1 MLKSMTGYGSVN
13 LQQGNRTYILEV
25 KSVNHRYC
33 DVNVKVPSQ
42 YGFLE
47 NEIKKLIKERFS
59 RGRFDVYLNVDELEG
74 NSKKISFDHALAS
87 RYLKELKELG
97 SELGLEAHI
106 DLLSLVKLP
115 EVIKVEKGPEDQEE
129 IIQSV
134 QKALELVLVQL
145 EEMRKK
151 EGELLHQE
159 ILNILSRI
167 QVAIVR
173 IRERAPLIPV
183 EYKKNLQERVR
194 NLLENTLEVDE
205 ARLLQEV
212 VIFAER
218 MDITEE
224 LARLNSHLTQF
235 YKLTESQEPVG
246 KRLDFLIQEMNRE
259 VNTIGSKA
267 NDALVSQEVVE
278 IKTEMERMREQVQN
292 IE

>member
-47 NEIKKLIKERFS
+47 NEIKKFIKERFS
-59 RGRFDVYLNVDELEG
+59 RGRFDVYLDIDELEG
-74 NSKKISFDHALAS
+74 NSRKISFDHALAA

-97 SELGLEAHI
+97 TELGIETPI
-106 DLLSLVKLP
+106 DLFSLIKLP
-115 EVIKVEKGPEDQEE
+115 EVIKIEKEPEDQEE

-134 QKALELVLVQL
+134 QKTLELALAQL

-151 EGELLHQE
+151 EGELLRQE
-159 ILNILSRI
+159 ILTILNRI
-167 QVAIVR
+167 QAATLR
-173 IRERAPLIPV
+173 ISQRAPLIPV

-235 YKLTESQEPVG
+235 YKLTESEEPVG

>member
-59 RGRFDVYLNVDELEG
+59 RGRFDVYLDVDELEG

-134 QKALELVLVQL
+134 QKALELALVQL

-167 QVAIVR
+167 QAAIVR

-267 NDALVSQEVVE
+267 NDALVSQEVVI
-278 IKTEMERMREQVQN
+278 IKTEIEKMREQIQN

>member
-1 MLKSMTGYGSVN
+1 MTGYGSVN

-59 RGRFDVYLNVDELEG
+59 RGRFDVYLDVDELEG

-134 QKALELVLVQL
+134 QKALELALVQL

-167 QVAIVR
+167 QAAIVR

-267 NDALVSQEVVE
+267 NDALVSQEVVI
-278 IKTEMERMREQVQN
+278 IKTEIEKMREQIQN

>member
-1 MLKSMTGYGSVN
+1 MLKSMTGYGSIS
-13 LQQGNRTYILEV
+13 LQQGNRTYLIEV

-33 DVNVKVPSQ
+33 DVNVKIPSQ

-47 NEIKKLIKERFS
+47 NEIKKFIKERFS
-59 RGRFDVYLNVDELEG
+59 RGRFDVYLDIDELEG
-74 NSKKISFDHALAS
+74 NSRKISFDHALAA

-97 SELGLEAHI
+97 TELGIETPI
-106 DLLSLVKLP
+106 DLFSLIKLP
-115 EVIKVEKGPEDQEE
+115 EVIKIEKEPEDQEE

-134 QKALELVLVQL
+134 QKTLELALTQL

-151 EGELLHQE
+151 EGELLRQE
-159 ILNILSRI
+159 ILTILNRI
-167 QVAIVR
+167 QAATLR
-173 IRERAPLIPV
+173 ISERAPLIPV

-212 VIFAER
+212 AIFAER

-235 YKLTESQEPVG
+235 YKLTESEEPVG

>member
-1 MLKSMTGYGSVN
+1 MTGYGSIS
-13 LQQGNRTYILEV
+13 LQQGNRTYLIEV

-33 DVNVKVPSQ
+33 DVNVKIPSQ

-47 NEIKKLIKERFS
+47 NEIKKFIKERFS
-59 RGRFDVYLNVDELEG
+59 RGRFDVYLDIDELEG
-74 NSKKISFDHALAS
+74 NSRKISFDHALAA

-97 SELGLEAHI
+97 TELGIETPI
-106 DLLSLVKLP
+106 DLFSLIKLP
-115 EVIKVEKGPEDQEE
+115 EVIKIEKEPEDQEE

-134 QKALELVLVQL
+134 QKTLELALTQL

-151 EGELLHQE
+151 EGELLRQE
-159 ILNILSRI
+159 ILTILNRI
-167 QVAIVR
+167 QAATLR
-173 IRERAPLIPV
+173 ISERAPLIPV

-212 VIFAER
+212 AIFAER

-235 YKLTESQEPVG
+235 YKLTESEEPVG

>member
-1 MLKSMTGYGSVN
+1 MTGYGSVN
-13 LQQGNRTYILEV
+13 LQQGNRTYSIEV

-59 RGRFDVYLNVDELEG
+59 RGRFDVYLNIDELEG
-74 NSKKISFDHALAS
+74 NSRKISFDHALAA

-97 SELGLEAHI
+97 TKLGIETSI
-106 DLLSLVKLP
+106 DLLSLIKLP
-115 EVIKVEKGPEDQEE
+115 EVIKIEKEPEDQEE

-134 QKALELVLVQL
+134 QKTLELALAQL

-151 EGELLHQE
+151 EGELLRQE
-159 ILNILSRI
+159 ILNILNRI
-167 QVAIVR
+167 QAATLR
-173 IRERAPLIPV
+173 ISERAPLIPV
-183 EYKKNLQERVR
+183 EYKKNLQQRVQ

-235 YKLTESQEPVG
+235 CKLTESEEPVG